1 MASNTPGIMSAFS
14 VALCLLVCAQSGA
27 PCEALAKAPE
37 ASGGKEASDDTAKA
51 DKAAKTE
58 DKAKGDTGA
67 WDVEQPEVSS
77 REQAI
82 EVTTG
87 TWMSLDVSPD
97 GEKIVFDLLG
107 DLYLLPIDG
116 GAIDPSPYPVL
127 PF

>member
-37 ASGGKEASDDTAKA
+37 ASGDKGAGDDAAKA
-51 DKAAKTE
+51 DKAGKTE
-58 DKAKGDTGA
+58 DTSKADTGA

-82 EVTTG
+82 EATTG
-87 TWMSLDVSPD
+87 TWMSPD
-97 GEKIVFDLLG
+97 GENIIFDLLG

-127 PF
+127 PFYGNA